1 MFTHLESCA
10 AQEAV
15 ENKHRSHGQPAKIT
29 KCLIIL
35 YCLVLT
41 VGCRYLQVD
50 LLSVGI
56 LVSKG
61 SIDHLLEGEREDGG
75 DPGVA
80 RGTHL
85 SKYSWKN

>member
-29 KCLIIL
+29 KRLIIL
-35 YCLVLT
+35 YCFLVLT
-41 VGCRYLQVD
+41 HTHTCRYLQVD

-61 SIDHLLEGEREDGG
+61 SIDHLLEGEGEDGG

-85 SKYSWKN
+85 SKYI